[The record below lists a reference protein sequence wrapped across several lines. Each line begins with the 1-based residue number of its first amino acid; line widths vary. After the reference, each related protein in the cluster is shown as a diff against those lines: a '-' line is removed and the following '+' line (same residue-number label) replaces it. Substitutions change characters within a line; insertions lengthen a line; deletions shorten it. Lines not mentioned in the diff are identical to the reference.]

1 MLGLLRHNWWL
12 VGLRGLSAI
21 VLALLIVVWPSR
33 TLLIL
38 LIVFGIYTLIDGLLT
53 LVSAFRRG
61 SPTRQRW
68 SLLFEGFMG
77 IIAGILTV
85 VVPGLSAQFVLILLA
100 LWAMTTGVA
109 EIRSAI
115 QLRREIIGEWVLALG
130 GITSVLF
137 GVLLLLSGG
146 SPVVV
151 VVLLSG
157 YAGIFGLLL
166 LALAVRLKWAVL
178 TTLPETDGPG

>member
-21 VLALLIVVWPSR
+21 VLALLILVWPSR
-33 TLLIL
+33 TLLVL
-38 LIVFGIYTLIDGLLT
+38 LILFGIYTLIDGLLT
-53 LVSAFRRG
+53 LISAFRGER
-61 SPTRQRW
+61 PARRRW
-68 SLLFEGFMG
+68 SLLFEGLMG

-100 LWAMTTGVA
+100 LWAITTGVA

-115 QLRREIIGEWVLALG
+115 HLRHEIVGEWVLGLG

-137 GVLLLLSGG
+137 GVLLLVSGG
-146 SPVVV
+146 STFVV
-151 VVLLSG
+151 VVLLG
-157 YAGIFGLLL
+157 AYALIFGLLL
-166 LALAVRLKWAVL
+166 LALTVRLRWATRTVI
-178 TTLPETDGPG
+178 PGADSAS